1 MIRYLKK
8 GGDMTTKNLFI
19 QASLI
24 LIVAIFVYTPAGAG
38 GNPADGEQAFESIC
52 SSCHGAIGITEI
64 PGVPVFSNGERM
76 DKTDEQLKHSIRN
89 GVNNPDNPAGMVM
102 PPFGGGPVLNEKQLS
117 DVIAYIRSLK
127 KN

>member
-1 MIRYLKK
+1 MSYISKSLMVSA
-8 GGDMTTKNLFI
+8 GLIFATALFQSTSI
-19 QASLI
+19 
-24 LIVAIFVYTPAGAG
+24 AG

-127 KN
+127 KK